1 MTLPSLL
8 IVPGAWHQPDHFQ
21 PLVDQLP
28 DVDMHVVTLTS
39 SGDDPAILRDMH
51 ADAEAV
57 AHAAKA
63 IDRPLVVLA
72 HSYGGLPVT
81 QALSNAKNVRHIVY
95 LAAFQLDV
103 GEALLTPNGGRLMPW
118 ARLHQR
124 DGIGDYVEAMTPM
137 AVFYNDLDI
146 ATAERAVGKLGYQS
160 YASMQQE
167 LTETAWSTIPSTYV
181 ICEADNAI
189 PVAAQELMA
198 ERADTSSG
206 STPHILHFSPS
217 PGRWQDSSGVHSPAH
232 DGLTDCSA
240 ARNRA
245 RRYQFVTRIDET
257 INS

>member
-8 IVPGAWHQPDHFQ
+8 IVPGAWHEPDHFQ
-21 PLVDQLP
+21 PLLDQLP
-28 DVDMHVVTLTS
+28 DVDVHVVTLTS

-57 AHAAKA
+57 AHAARA

-103 GEALLTPNGGRLMPW
+103 GQALLTPNGGRLMPW

-124 DGIGDYVEAMTPM
+124 EGVGDYVEAMTPM
-137 AVFYNDLDI
+137 AVFYNDLDT
-146 ATAERAVGKLGYQS
+146 ATAEQAVGKLGYQS
-160 YASMQQE
+160 YASMRQE
-167 LTETAWSTIPSTYV
+167 LTETAWTTIPTTYV

-189 PVAAQELMA
+189 PVAVQELMA
-198 ERADTSSG
+198 RRAGDVQRLDTS
-206 STPHILHFSPS
+206 
-217 PGRWQDSSGVHSPAH
+217 HSPFLSQPGALA
-232 DGLTDCSA
+232 GLLRRSLASVTGSPI
-240 ARNRA
+240 A
-245 RRYQFVTRIDET
+245 RRQRASHQEVST
-257 INS
+257 S